1 MLPSHTILKTACKDD
16 ARQEA
21 STKLRNMCNKLQD
34 LQPTASW
41 EHRTWIKTLDF
52 GKGSKEYVRHYLI
65 NGQGDI
71 ISLQQ
76 NAWMDSA
83 GCIMWL
89 ELVVVPWA
97 SRLGRRPFIVWDN
110 FDPHHKAAKA
120 IAEGQVILAVPVS
133 FEFLPARCTRKLQVM
148 DLVTNAV
155 LKAAMR
161 KFRLARLYNN
171 FQNFRFAYSQVKS
184 EVKPVFQAPDI
195 KEVDGVIDLL
205 AATHI
210 AFASQAYKDG
220 MKRAFVKVGLV
231 KLPSGR
237 FEIYPKEHISDR
249 LWVKGVEAFAYEMPH
264 DSFAIDELFD
274 TLCLTHY
281 DTTDEL
287 LQSEKDFDAKP
298 NENFEDSSD
307 DEIPI
312 RNVRQEPVVAEA
324 APSVTPAAAVNST
337 ASTSM
342 SFNNCGSVHIGQVTF
357 QSGPPIQP
365 ARPLRFDDAA

>member
-1 MLPSHTILKTACKDD
+1 MC
-16 ARQEA
+16 
-21 STKLRNMCNKLQD
+21 TKLQA
-34 LQPTASW
+34 LQPTAMW
-41 EHRTWIKTLDF
+41 EHRTWTKTLNF
-52 GKGSKEYVRHYLI
+52 GKGSKLYVRYYLI

-120 IAEGQVILAVPVS
+120 IAEGQVILSVPVA

-161 KFRLARLYNN
+161 KLRLTRLYNN
-171 FQNFRFAYSQVKS
+171 FQNFRFAYSQAQIKS

-195 KEVDGVIDLL
+195 KEVDGVIDFL
-205 AATHI
+205 AATHS
-210 AFASQAYKDG
+210 AFESQAYKDG

-287 LQSEKDFDAKP
+287 RQSEADFDAKP
-298 NENFEDSSD
+298 ICNEDSEDSCD
-307 DEIPI
+307 DEPLLQA
-312 RNVRQEPVVAEA
+312 RQEPA
-324 APSVTPAAAVNST
+324 ALTAPPAAANSLP
-337 ASTSM
+337 SPNI
-342 SFNNCGSVHIGQVTF
+342 SFNNSGSVHIGQITF
-357 QSGPPIQP
+357 NSAPPFQPSAVVQVDMPNCAPAAGRSRP
-365 ARPLRFDDAA
+365 ARPIIRPARFDEV